1 MTIKTYIMMQY
12 KNNKS
17 SVVICCNL
25 NSSVVQNKLEYRK
38 PFKAGLKSTD
48 SEDGVLCILPFYN

>member
-1 MTIKTYIMMQY
+1 MQY